1 MSFQM
6 MEEAGNA
13 GQLAQGFS
21 ALIADLGHAETRFPG
36 GDTGCRGVRVRNAH
50 C

>member
-1 MSFQM
+1 MSFQR
-6 MEEAGNA
+6 MEEAEIA

-21 ALIADLGHAETRFPG
+21 PLIADLGRAETRFSSADIG
-36 GDTGCRGVRVRNAH
+36 YRGVRVRNAH